1 MVRLADSEVRTREV
15 LGWKGLHLFHHPIS
29 SCSQKVRIFL
39 NIKGVKWESHIVD
52 LAATANM
59 DEWYLGINPRGLVP
73 ALVHDGEVH
82 IESNDVLLHL
92 ERAFPQPCLLPDDQ
106 FGAIGKL
113 LHHEDE
119 LHLDLRSLSLRFVF
133 NPASNPKTPEVLDR
147 YARSGS
153 GLLNGARD
161 LGKEEQMRFW
171 RNYAREGVTDETV
184 RLSVARFR
192 AEFDELERRL
202 AMQFFLMGDSLTVL
216 DIAWFIYVNRL
227 TVAGYPDARLHPR
240 LHGWYSSLQARPEFA
255 AEVALP
261 PGLAQHVERTRALHA
276 ADATTLVDIA
286 GLGPH

>member
-119 LHLDLRSLSLRFVF
+119 LHLDLRGAGSLRAFGIRPV
-133 NPASNPKTPEVLDR
+133 
-147 YARSGS
+147 
-153 GLLNGARD
+153 
-161 LGKEEQMRFW
+161 
-171 RNYAREGVTDETV
+171 
-184 RLSVARFR
+184 
-192 AEFDELERRL
+192 ERR
-202 AMQFFLMGDSLTVL
+202 
-216 DIAWFIYVNRL
+216 
-227 TVAGYPDARLHPR
+227 
-240 LHGWYSSLQARPEFA
+240 ARPRQGGA
-255 AEVALP
+255 DAV
-261 PGLAQHVERTRALHA
+261 LAQLRPGGCDR
-276 ADATTLVDIA
+276 
-286 GLGPH
+286 